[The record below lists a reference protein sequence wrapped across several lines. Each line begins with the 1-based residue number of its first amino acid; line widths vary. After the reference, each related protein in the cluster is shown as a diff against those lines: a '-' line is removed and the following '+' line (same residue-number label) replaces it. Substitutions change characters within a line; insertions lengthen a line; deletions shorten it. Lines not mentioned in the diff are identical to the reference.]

1 MTKPAKRIGKRSI
14 ERLVRLST
22 RRFDPIRSDPIEKPL
37 HRDATRRSL
46 ADSKVA
52 TQLQPAVSNEQ
63 RDRDE
68 SARLGCARES
78 SIDFGRVYYWSTT
91 MPQNKKKKKK
101 EKKNDRITW
110 RDVELW
116 LGSRGSKGSKGSL
129 LAGLLQV
136 HCFVTGSPF
145 EQIQTN
151 RTKQK
156 KKKNESTG
164 RLGRKRTAVVIVT
177 AYNMYCEL
185 VLRYSA
191 HSVRCPAAVRAR
203 CARSNVDCRLS
214 TAEPRA
220 TSIARGPEEPSV
232 PRAPDPLRTPKL
244 ACRAKEALA

>member
-101 EKKNDRITW
+101 RKKKWSNHLARC
-110 RDVELW
+110 RAVAGLEGLEG
-116 LGSRGSKGSKGSL
+116 LEGLAVSRAAAGSL
-129 LAGLLQV
+129 FCHWL
-136 HCFVTGSPF
+136 T
-145 EQIQTN
+145 IWTN
-151 RTKQK
+151 TNK
-156 KKKNESTG
+156 
-164 RLGRKRTAVVIVT
+164 
-177 AYNMYCEL
+177 
-185 VLRYSA
+185 
-191 HSVRCPAAVRAR
+191 
-203 CARSNVDCRLS
+203 
-214 TAEPRA
+214 
-220 TSIARGPEEPSV
+220 
-232 PRAPDPLRTPKL
+232 
-244 ACRAKEALA
+244 